1 MPADLG
7 ERVHEL
13 VWPKKKAK
21 KSKETSGGNE
31 QTTTTIAELITRATA
46 NNATLLALA
55 ERIAK
60 NEKELEQ
67 LRRGQGE
74 PVATLKL

>member
-13 VWPKKKAK
+13 VWPKKAK

-31 QTTTTIAELITRATA
+31 QTTTTIAELIARATA

-67 LRRGQGE
+67 LRRGQGD
-74 PVATLKL
+74 ATLKLN

>member
-13 VWPKKKAK
+13 VWPKKATK

-31 QTTTTIAELITRATA
+31 QTTTTIAELIARATA

-67 LRRGQGE
+67 LRRGQGD
-74 PVATLKL
+74 ATLKLN